1 MGRSRKR
8 RPSARTK
15 HEAVRKLMDYDALFL
30 EQGGKCGICGKEGDG
45 KRKLDR
51 DHDRLTMTPRG
62 LLCRRCN
69 RLLTRYL
76 TIEWMTQAINY
87 LRRYSV

>member
-8 RPSARTK
+8 RPSARSK

-30 EQGGKCGICGKEGDG
+30 EQGGKCGICGRDWVEG
-45 KRKLDR
+45 KRFDR

-76 TIEWMTQAINY
+76 TIEWLEQALTY
-87 LRRYSV
+87 LRKYV